1 MFTPEEIRIANAT
14 YRSKGSSVFDKDGNI
29 RSVVAKFV
37 AANFD
42 KNLKVLDFG
51 CGKEFVQGKYL
62 QSLGFDVSAWDFG
75 NNKPECCVD
84 KLEPIYD
91 VVYASNVLNTISS
104 MSMLTA
110 TLDQICG
117 CLKDSG
123 VFVAN
128 YPASPRKMDINARE
142 LRDIICNT
150 FGSKYAMYNGLSTP
164 IYCFVKG
171 EKHKGIVEHLYLTIQ
186 N

>member
-1 MFTPEEIRIANAT
+1 MFTAEEIRIANAT

-37 AANFD
+37 AENIN
-42 KNLKVLDFG
+42 KNLKILDFG

-62 QSLGFDVSAWDFG
+62 QGLGFDVYGWDFG

-104 MSMLTA
+104 MSMLIE
-110 TLDQICG
+110 TLEQICD
-117 CLKDSG
+117 CLKDGG
-123 VFVAN
+123 VFVIN
-128 YPASPRKMDINARE
+128 YPASPRKMDINSRD
-142 LRDIICNT
+142 LRDIICDK
-150 FGSKYAMYNGLSTP
+150 FGNKYAIYSGSSTP
-164 IYCFVKG
+164 IYYFIKD
-171 EKHKGIVEHLYLTIQ
+171 KKRKKIVA
-186 N
+186 